1 MTRACDS
8 RQRTDLSTSC
18 GVSPSEA
25 TGHYRRLVAR
35 DDEEDVMRKLMV
47 AAAVAAVSTLG
58 FVGRADA
65 QAFYPKT
72 PKAPARVQ
80 GAYSYPGQYPSY
92 PGQYPEYPTT
102 SRARRDAG
110 RHVKR
115 DRDGDDDDRSRYGA
129 QNRYD
134 PRSSYGYG
142 SCTPAVK

>member
-1 MTRACDS
+1 
-8 RQRTDLSTSC
+8 
-18 GVSPSEA
+18 
-25 TGHYRRLVAR
+25 
-35 DDEEDVMRKLMV
+35 MRKLMV

-142 SCTPAVK
+142 SRTTGLNSAPSRVADHEAASRSSSRWNDNHRDDRWNSNRRGGR